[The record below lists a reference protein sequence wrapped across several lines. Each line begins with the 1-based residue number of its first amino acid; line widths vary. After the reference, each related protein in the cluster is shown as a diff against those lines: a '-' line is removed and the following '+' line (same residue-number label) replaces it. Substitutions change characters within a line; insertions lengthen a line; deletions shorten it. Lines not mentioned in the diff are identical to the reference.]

1 MSEVTKIAT
10 RVSYGNALVELA
22 KEHDDVYVLD
32 ADLAAATQTAIF
44 KKEFPERHIDCGI
57 AECNMIGIAAGLAAT
72 GKVPF
77 ASSFAMFAAG
87 RAFEQVRNSVGY
99 PHLNVKIGATHAG
112 ISVGEDGAT
121 HQCNEDIA
129 LMRTIPGMVILNPSD
144 DIEAKAAVKAAY
156 EHEGPVYMR
165 FGRLAVPIINDRPD
179 YKFEIGKGVT
189 LREGKDVAII
199 ATGLCV
205 SESLA
210 AAEKLAADQIRD
222 LRYGNNGYFWVDTY
236 DGTNVV
242 LLGNDTEGTN
252 RMDAV
257 DTNGFAYMQAIIS
270 AGRQENGGFTDY
282 VFPREGETEPSP
294 KRAYSKAFEPFGWV
308 LGTGNYTDDIDE
320 DVLGVKN
327 EFSSYESNSR
337 MAIIGIAVVMEV
349 ILILVLTLITASIV
363 KPLKKSLTHINEIAQ
378 GDFSK
383 EFEQDLLKRKDDFGQ
398 LADSLEKMRSEMK
411 ELIGE
416 VKSEALEITGM
427 VQEIDTSLQALDD
440 QIENVSATTE
450 ELAAGMEETAASS
463 EEMNAMSHEI
473 ESAAK
478 SIAERSQDG
487 ANEADEIRERAVKIK
502 KDTDENDRRT
512 RSIHEE
518 INESL
523 TKALE
528 DIKVVDQ
535 INVLAKSIMDI
546 TGQTNLL
553 ALNASIEA
561 ARAGEAG
568 KGFAVVADEI
578 RVLAEQ
584 SKAAVAHIQEVTGNV
599 TAAVENLANDAER
612 LLEFVGND
620 VVESLGGFAEMANSY
635 NSDAA
640 NVDSLVTDFSAS
652 SEQLL
657 ASINGV
663 MDAISDVSKTATEGA
678 TGTTD
683 IAEKVGNV
691 VQEAEAIKQKAE
703 TTYHSA
709 EKLQKNVERFI
720 V

>member
-1 MSEVTKIAT
+1 MNNIKVRTKLVIVMVIALIALALCAVISNT
-10 RVSYGNALVELA
+10 SLSGLGNNALDIIENDMRSSYDEQIKAQVDNVISLCQSIYNRYE
-22 KEHDDVYVLD
+22 KGEYTLD
-32 ADLAAATQTAIF
+32 
-44 KKEFPERHIDCGI
+44 E
-57 AECNMIGIAAGLAAT
+57 
-72 GKVPF
+72 
-77 ASSFAMFAAG
+77 
-87 RAFEQVRNSVGY
+87 
-99 PHLNVKIGATHAG
+99 
-112 ISVGEDGAT
+112 
-121 HQCNEDIA
+121 
-129 LMRTIPGMVILNPSD
+129 
-144 DIEAKAAVKAAY
+144 
-156 EHEGPVYMR
+156 
-165 FGRLAVPIINDRPD
+165 
-179 YKFEIGKGVT
+179 
-189 LREGKDVAII
+189 
-199 ATGLCV
+199 
-205 SESLA
+205 
-210 AAEKLAADQIRD
+210 AEKLAADQIRD

-270 AGRQENGGFTDY
+270 AGKQEDGGFTDY
-282 VFPREGETEPSP
+282 VFPREGETESSP

-308 LGTGNYTDDIDE
+308 LGTGNYTDDIDD
-320 DVLGVKN
+320 DVLDVKN

-363 KPLKKSLTHINEIAQ
+363 KPLKKSLTHIDEIAQ

-427 VQEIDTSLQALDD
+427 VQEIDTSIRALDD

-463 EEMNAMSHEI
+463 EEINAMSHEI

-487 ANEADEIRERAVKIK
+487 ATEADEIRDRAVKIK

>member
-1 MSEVTKIAT
+1 MNNIKVRTKLVIVMVIALIALALCAVISNT
-10 RVSYGNALVELA
+10 SLSGLGNNALDIIENDMRSSYDEQIKAQVDNVISLCQSIYNRYE
-22 KEHDDVYVLD
+22 KGEYTLD
-32 ADLAAATQTAIF
+32 
-44 KKEFPERHIDCGI
+44 E
-57 AECNMIGIAAGLAAT
+57 
-72 GKVPF
+72 
-77 ASSFAMFAAG
+77 
-87 RAFEQVRNSVGY
+87 
-99 PHLNVKIGATHAG
+99 
-112 ISVGEDGAT
+112 
-121 HQCNEDIA
+121 
-129 LMRTIPGMVILNPSD
+129 
-144 DIEAKAAVKAAY
+144 
-156 EHEGPVYMR
+156 
-165 FGRLAVPIINDRPD
+165 
-179 YKFEIGKGVT
+179 
-189 LREGKDVAII
+189 
-199 ATGLCV
+199 
-205 SESLA
+205 
-210 AAEKLAADQIRD
+210 AEKLAADQIRD

-363 KPLKKSLTHINEIAQ
+363 KPLKKSLTHIDEIAQGDFSKEFEQDLLKRKDDFEIAQ

-427 VQEIDTSLQALDD
+427 VQEIDTSIRALDD

>member
-1 MSEVTKIAT
+1 MNNIKVRTKLIIVMVIALIALALCSM
-10 RVSYGNALVELA
+10 VSSTSLSGLGNNALDIIESDMRSSYDEQIKAEVDSVISLCQSIYNQYE
-22 KEHDDVYVLD
+22 KGEYTLD
-32 ADLAAATQTAIF
+32 
-44 KKEFPERHIDCGI
+44 
-57 AECNMIGIAAGLAAT
+57 
-72 GKVPF
+72 
-77 ASSFAMFAAG
+77 
-87 RAFEQVRNSVGY
+87 
-99 PHLNVKIGATHAG
+99 
-112 ISVGEDGAT
+112 
-121 HQCNEDIA
+121 
-129 LMRTIPGMVILNPSD
+129 
-144 DIEAKAAVKAAY
+144 EAK
-156 EHEGPVYMR
+156 
-165 FGRLAVPIINDRPD
+165 
-179 YKFEIGKGVT
+179 
-189 LREGKDVAII
+189 
-199 ATGLCV
+199 
-205 SESLA
+205 
-210 AAEKLAADQIRD
+210 KLAADQIRD

-257 DTNGFAYMQAIIS
+257 DTNGFAYIQAIIS
-270 AGRQENGGFTDY
+270 AGKQEDGGFTDY
-282 VFPREGETEPSP
+282 VFPREGETESSP

-308 LGTGNYTDDIDE
+308 LGTGNYTDDIDDE
-320 DVLGVKN
+320 VLAVKTQFN
-327 EFSSYESNSR
+327 SYASSSR
-337 MAIIGIAVVMEV
+337 TTIIAIAVAMEV
-349 ILILVLTLITASIV
+349 LLITVLTLITVSIV
-363 KPLKKSLTHINEIAQ
+363 KPLRKSLTHINEMAQ

-383 EFEQDLLKRKDDFGQ
+383 EFEQNLLKRKDDFGQ
-398 LADSLEKMRSEMK
+398 LADSLEKMRSEMN

-463 EEMNAMSHEI
+463 EEINAMSHEI

-487 ANEADEIRERAVKIK
+487 ANEADEIRDRAVKIK

-584 SKAAVAHIQEVTGNV
+584 SKAAVSHIQEVTGNV

-683 IAEKVGNV
+683 IAEKVGIV

-703 TTYHSA
+703 TTYRSA

>member
-1 MSEVTKIAT
+1 MNNIKVRTKLVIVMVIALIALALCAVISNT
-10 RVSYGNALVELA
+10 SLSGLGNNALDIIENDMRSSYDAQIKAQVDNVISLCQSIYNRYE
-22 KEHDDVYVLD
+22 KGEYTLD
-32 ADLAAATQTAIF
+32 
-44 KKEFPERHIDCGI
+44 E
-57 AECNMIGIAAGLAAT
+57 
-72 GKVPF
+72 
-77 ASSFAMFAAG
+77 
-87 RAFEQVRNSVGY
+87 
-99 PHLNVKIGATHAG
+99 
-112 ISVGEDGAT
+112 
-121 HQCNEDIA
+121 
-129 LMRTIPGMVILNPSD
+129 
-144 DIEAKAAVKAAY
+144 
-156 EHEGPVYMR
+156 
-165 FGRLAVPIINDRPD
+165 
-179 YKFEIGKGVT
+179 
-189 LREGKDVAII
+189 
-199 ATGLCV
+199 
-205 SESLA
+205 
-210 AAEKLAADQIRD
+210 AEKLAADQIRD
-222 LRYGNNGYFWVDTY
+222 LRYGDNGYFWVDTY

-257 DTNGFAYMQAIIS
+257 DTNGFAYIQAIIS
-270 AGRQENGGFTDY
+270 AGKQEDGGFTDY
-282 VFPREGETEPSP
+282 VFPREGETESSP

-308 LGTGNYTDDIDE
+308 LGTGNYTDDIDD
-320 DVLGVKN
+320 DVLDVKN

-349 ILILVLTLITASIV
+349 ILISVLTLITVSIV
-363 KPLKKSLTHINEIAQ
+363 KPLKKSLAHIEEIAQ

-398 LADSLEKMRSEMK
+398 LADSLEKMRSEMN

-416 VKSEALEITGM
+416 VKSEALEITDM

-463 EEMNAMSHEI
+463 EEINAMSHEI

-523 TKALE
+523 TKALD

-584 SKAAVAHIQEVTGNV
+584 SKAAVAHIQEVTVNV

-683 IAEKVGNV
+683 IAEKVGIV
-691 VQEAEAIKQKAE
+691 VQETEAIKQKAE

>member
-1 MSEVTKIAT
+1 MNNIKVRTKLVIVMVIALIALALCAVISNT
-10 RVSYGNALVELA
+10 SLSGLGDNALDIIENDMRSSYDEQIKAQVDNVISLCQSIYNRYE
-22 KEHDDVYVLD
+22 KGEYTLD
-32 ADLAAATQTAIF
+32 
-44 KKEFPERHIDCGI
+44 E
-57 AECNMIGIAAGLAAT
+57 
-72 GKVPF
+72 
-77 ASSFAMFAAG
+77 
-87 RAFEQVRNSVGY
+87 
-99 PHLNVKIGATHAG
+99 
-112 ISVGEDGAT
+112 
-121 HQCNEDIA
+121 
-129 LMRTIPGMVILNPSD
+129 
-144 DIEAKAAVKAAY
+144 
-156 EHEGPVYMR
+156 
-165 FGRLAVPIINDRPD
+165 
-179 YKFEIGKGVT
+179 
-189 LREGKDVAII
+189 
-199 ATGLCV
+199 
-205 SESLA
+205 
-210 AAEKLAADQIRD
+210 AEKLAADQIRD

-363 KPLKKSLTHINEIAQ
+363 KPLKKSLTHIDEIAQ

-427 VQEIDTSLQALDD
+427 VQEIDTSIRALDD
-440 QIENVSATTE
+440 QIENVSA
-450 ELAAGMEETAASS
+450 TAASS

>member
-1 MSEVTKIAT
+1 MNNIKVRTKLVIVMVISLIALALCAVISNT
-10 RVSYGNALVELA
+10 SLSGLGNNALDIIENDMRSSYDEQIKAQVDNVISLCQSIYNRYE
-22 KEHDDVYVLD
+22 KGEYTLD
-32 ADLAAATQTAIF
+32 
-44 KKEFPERHIDCGI
+44 E
-57 AECNMIGIAAGLAAT
+57 
-72 GKVPF
+72 
-77 ASSFAMFAAG
+77 
-87 RAFEQVRNSVGY
+87 
-99 PHLNVKIGATHAG
+99 
-112 ISVGEDGAT
+112 
-121 HQCNEDIA
+121 
-129 LMRTIPGMVILNPSD
+129 
-144 DIEAKAAVKAAY
+144 
-156 EHEGPVYMR
+156 
-165 FGRLAVPIINDRPD
+165 
-179 YKFEIGKGVT
+179 
-189 LREGKDVAII
+189 
-199 ATGLCV
+199 
-205 SESLA
+205 
-210 AAEKLAADQIRD
+210 AEKLAADQIRD

-257 DTNGFAYMQAIIS
+257 DTNGFAYMQAIIN
-270 AGRQENGGFTDY
+270 AGKQEDGGFTDY
-282 VFPREGETEPSP
+282 VFPREGETESSP

-308 LGTGNYTDDIDE
+308 LGTGNYTDDIDD
-320 DVLGVKN
+320 DVLDVKN

-349 ILILVLTLITASIV
+349 ILISVLTLITVSIV
-363 KPLKKSLTHINEIAQ
+363 KPLKKSLAHIEEIAQ

-398 LADSLEKMRSEMK
+398 LADSLEKMRSEMN

-463 EEMNAMSHEI
+463 EEINAMSHEI

-523 TKALE
+523 TKALD

-584 SKAAVAHIQEVTGNV
+584 SKAAVAHIQEVTVNV

-683 IAEKVGNV
+683 IAEKVGIV
-691 VQEAEAIKQKAE
+691 VQETEAIKQKAE

>member
-1 MSEVTKIAT
+1 MGMNNIKVRTKLVIVMVIALIALVLCSI
-10 RVSYGNALVELA
+10 VSNTSLSGLGNNALDIIENDMRSSYDEQIKAQVDNVISLCQSIYNRYE
-22 KEHDDVYVLD
+22 KGEYTLD
-32 ADLAAATQTAIF
+32 
-44 KKEFPERHIDCGI
+44 E
-57 AECNMIGIAAGLAAT
+57 
-72 GKVPF
+72 
-77 ASSFAMFAAG
+77 
-87 RAFEQVRNSVGY
+87 
-99 PHLNVKIGATHAG
+99 
-112 ISVGEDGAT
+112 
-121 HQCNEDIA
+121 
-129 LMRTIPGMVILNPSD
+129 
-144 DIEAKAAVKAAY
+144 
-156 EHEGPVYMR
+156 
-165 FGRLAVPIINDRPD
+165 
-179 YKFEIGKGVT
+179 
-189 LREGKDVAII
+189 
-199 ATGLCV
+199 
-205 SESLA
+205 
-210 AAEKLAADQIRD
+210 AEKLAADQIRD

-363 KPLKKSLTHINEIAQ
+363 KPLKKSLTHIDEIAQ

-427 VQEIDTSLQALDD
+427 VQEIDTSIRALDD

-463 EEMNAMSHEI
+463 EEINAMSHEI

>member
-1 MSEVTKIAT
+1 MNNIKVRTKLVIVMVIALIALALCAVISNT
-10 RVSYGNALVELA
+10 SLSGLGDNALDIIENDMRSSYDKQIKAQVDNVISLCQSIYNRYE
-22 KEHDDVYVLD
+22 KGEYTLD
-32 ADLAAATQTAIF
+32 
-44 KKEFPERHIDCGI
+44 
-57 AECNMIGIAAGLAAT
+57 
-72 GKVPF
+72 
-77 ASSFAMFAAG
+77 
-87 RAFEQVRNSVGY
+87 
-99 PHLNVKIGATHAG
+99 
-112 ISVGEDGAT
+112 
-121 HQCNEDIA
+121 
-129 LMRTIPGMVILNPSD
+129 
-144 DIEAKAAVKAAY
+144 EAK
-156 EHEGPVYMR
+156 
-165 FGRLAVPIINDRPD
+165 
-179 YKFEIGKGVT
+179 
-189 LREGKDVAII
+189 
-199 ATGLCV
+199 
-205 SESLA
+205 
-210 AAEKLAADQIRD
+210 KLAADQIRD

-257 DTNGFAYMQAIIS
+257 DTNGFAYMQAIIN
-270 AGRQENGGFTDY
+270 AGKQEDGGFTDY
-282 VFPREGETEPSP
+282 VFPREGETESSP

-308 LGTGNYTDDIDE
+308 LGTGNYTDDIDD
-320 DVLGVKN
+320 DVLDVKN

-349 ILILVLTLITASIV
+349 ILISVLTLITISIV
-363 KPLKKSLTHINEIAQ
+363 KPLKKSLAHIEEIAQ

-398 LADSLEKMRSEMK
+398 LADSLEKMRSEMN

-463 EEMNAMSHEI
+463 EEINAMSHEI

-523 TKALE
+523 IKALD

-584 SKAAVAHIQEVTGNV
+584 SKAAVAHIQEVTVNV

>member
-1 MSEVTKIAT
+1 MNNIKVRTKLVIVMVIALIALALCAVISNT
-10 RVSYGNALVELA
+10 SLSGLGDNALDIIENDMRSSYDEQIKAQVDNVISLCQSIYNRYE
-22 KEHDDVYVLD
+22 KGEYTLD
-32 ADLAAATQTAIF
+32 
-44 KKEFPERHIDCGI
+44 E
-57 AECNMIGIAAGLAAT
+57 
-72 GKVPF
+72 
-77 ASSFAMFAAG
+77 
-87 RAFEQVRNSVGY
+87 
-99 PHLNVKIGATHAG
+99 
-112 ISVGEDGAT
+112 
-121 HQCNEDIA
+121 
-129 LMRTIPGMVILNPSD
+129 
-144 DIEAKAAVKAAY
+144 
-156 EHEGPVYMR
+156 
-165 FGRLAVPIINDRPD
+165 
-179 YKFEIGKGVT
+179 
-189 LREGKDVAII
+189 
-199 ATGLCV
+199 
-205 SESLA
+205 
-210 AAEKLAADQIRD
+210 AEKLAADQIRD

-257 DTNGFAYMQAIIS
+257 DTNGFAYMQAIIN
-270 AGRQENGGFTDY
+270 AGKQEDGGFTDY
-282 VFPREGETEPSP
+282 VFPREGETESSP

-308 LGTGNYTDDIDE
+308 LGTGNYTDDIDD
-320 DVLGVKN
+320 DVLDVKN

-349 ILILVLTLITASIV
+349 ILISVLTLITVSIV
-363 KPLKKSLTHINEIAQ
+363 KPLKKSLAHIEEIAQ

-398 LADSLEKMRSEMK
+398 LADSLEKMRSEMNN
-411 ELIGE
+411 LIGE

-463 EEMNAMSHEI
+463 EEINAMSHEI

-584 SKAAVAHIQEVTGNV
+584 SKAAVAHIQEVTVNV

>member
-1 MSEVTKIAT
+1 MNNIKVRTKLVIVMVIALIALALCT
-10 RVSYGNALVELA
+10 VISNTSLSGLGNNALDIIENDMRSSYDEQIKAQVDNVISRCQSIYNRYE
-22 KEHDDVYVLD
+22 KGEYTLD
-32 ADLAAATQTAIF
+32 
-44 KKEFPERHIDCGI
+44 E
-57 AECNMIGIAAGLAAT
+57 
-72 GKVPF
+72 
-77 ASSFAMFAAG
+77 
-87 RAFEQVRNSVGY
+87 
-99 PHLNVKIGATHAG
+99 
-112 ISVGEDGAT
+112 
-121 HQCNEDIA
+121 
-129 LMRTIPGMVILNPSD
+129 
-144 DIEAKAAVKAAY
+144 
-156 EHEGPVYMR
+156 
-165 FGRLAVPIINDRPD
+165 
-179 YKFEIGKGVT
+179 
-189 LREGKDVAII
+189 
-199 ATGLCV
+199 
-205 SESLA
+205 
-210 AAEKLAADQIRD
+210 AEKLAADQIRD

>member
-1 MSEVTKIAT
+1 MNNIKVRTKLVIVMVIALIALALCAVISNT
-10 RVSYGNALVELA
+10 SLSGLGDNALDIIENDMRSSYDEQIKAQVDNVISLCQSIYNRYE
-22 KEHDDVYVLD
+22 KGEYTLD
-32 ADLAAATQTAIF
+32 
-44 KKEFPERHIDCGI
+44 E
-57 AECNMIGIAAGLAAT
+57 
-72 GKVPF
+72 
-77 ASSFAMFAAG
+77 
-87 RAFEQVRNSVGY
+87 
-99 PHLNVKIGATHAG
+99 
-112 ISVGEDGAT
+112 
-121 HQCNEDIA
+121 
-129 LMRTIPGMVILNPSD
+129 
-144 DIEAKAAVKAAY
+144 
-156 EHEGPVYMR
+156 
-165 FGRLAVPIINDRPD
+165 
-179 YKFEIGKGVT
+179 
-189 LREGKDVAII
+189 
-199 ATGLCV
+199 
-205 SESLA
+205 
-210 AAEKLAADQIRD
+210 AEKLAADQIRD

-257 DTNGFAYMQAIIS
+257 DTNGFAYMQAIIN
-270 AGRQENGGFTDY
+270 AGKQEDGGFTDY
-282 VFPREGETEPSP
+282 VFPREGETESSP

-308 LGTGNYTDDIDE
+308 LGTGNYTDDIDD
-320 DVLGVKN
+320 DVLDVKN

-349 ILILVLTLITASIV
+349 ILISVLTLITVSIV
-363 KPLKKSLTHINEIAQ
+363 KPLKKSLAHIEEIAQ

-463 EEMNAMSHEI
+463 EEINAMSHEI

-599 TAAVENLANDAER
+599 TAAVENLATDAER

>member
-1 MSEVTKIAT
+1 MNNIKVRTKLVIVMVIALIALALCAVISNT
-10 RVSYGNALVELA
+10 SLSGLGDNALDIIENDMRSSYDEQIKAQVDNVISLCQSIYNRYE
-22 KEHDDVYVLD
+22 KGEYTLD
-32 ADLAAATQTAIF
+32 
-44 KKEFPERHIDCGI
+44 
-57 AECNMIGIAAGLAAT
+57 
-72 GKVPF
+72 
-77 ASSFAMFAAG
+77 
-87 RAFEQVRNSVGY
+87 
-99 PHLNVKIGATHAG
+99 
-112 ISVGEDGAT
+112 
-121 HQCNEDIA
+121 
-129 LMRTIPGMVILNPSD
+129 
-144 DIEAKAAVKAAY
+144 EAK
-156 EHEGPVYMR
+156 
-165 FGRLAVPIINDRPD
+165 
-179 YKFEIGKGVT
+179 
-189 LREGKDVAII
+189 
-199 ATGLCV
+199 
-205 SESLA
+205 
-210 AAEKLAADQIRD
+210 KLAADQIRD

-257 DTNGFAYMQAIIS
+257 DTNGFAYIQAIIN
-270 AGRQENGGFTDY
+270 AGKQEDGGFTDY
-282 VFPREGETEPSP
+282 VFPREGETESSP

-308 LGTGNYTDDIDE
+308 LGTGNYTDDIDD
-320 DVLGVKN
+320 DVLDVKN

-349 ILILVLTLITASIV
+349 ILISVLTLITVSIV
-363 KPLKKSLTHINEIAQ
+363 KPLKKSLAHIEEIAQ

-398 LADSLEKMRSEMK
+398 LADSLEKMRSEMN

-463 EEMNAMSHEI
+463 EEINAMSHEI

-523 TKALE
+523 IKALD

-584 SKAAVAHIQEVTGNV
+584 SKAAVAHIQEVTVNV

-683 IAEKVGNV
+683 IAEKVGIV
-691 VQEAEAIKQKAE
+691 VQETEAIKQKAE

>member
-1 MSEVTKIAT
+1 MNNIKVRTKLVIVMVIALIALALCAVISNT
-10 RVSYGNALVELA
+10 SLSGLGDNALDIIENDMRSSYDEQIKAQVDNVISLCQSIYNRYE
-22 KEHDDVYVLD
+22 KGEYTLD
-32 ADLAAATQTAIF
+32 
-44 KKEFPERHIDCGI
+44 
-57 AECNMIGIAAGLAAT
+57 
-72 GKVPF
+72 
-77 ASSFAMFAAG
+77 
-87 RAFEQVRNSVGY
+87 
-99 PHLNVKIGATHAG
+99 
-112 ISVGEDGAT
+112 
-121 HQCNEDIA
+121 
-129 LMRTIPGMVILNPSD
+129 
-144 DIEAKAAVKAAY
+144 EAK
-156 EHEGPVYMR
+156 
-165 FGRLAVPIINDRPD
+165 
-179 YKFEIGKGVT
+179 
-189 LREGKDVAII
+189 
-199 ATGLCV
+199 
-205 SESLA
+205 
-210 AAEKLAADQIRD
+210 KLAADQIRD

-257 DTNGFAYMQAIIS
+257 DTNGFAYIQAIIN
-270 AGRQENGGFTDY
+270 AGKQEDGGFTDY
-282 VFPREGETEPSP
+282 VFPREGETESSP

-327 EFSSYESNSR
+327 EFSSYESNRR

-349 ILILVLTLITASIV
+349 ILILVLTLITVSIV
-363 KPLKKSLTHINEIAQ
+363 KPLKKSLTHIDEIAQ

-398 LADSLEKMRSEMK
+398 LADSLEKMRSEMNN
-411 ELIGE
+411 LIGE

-463 EEMNAMSHEI
+463 EEINAMSHEI

-584 SKAAVAHIQEVTGNV
+584 SKAAVAHIQEVTVNV

-683 IAEKVGNV
+683 IAEKVGIV
-691 VQEAEAIKQKAE
+691 VQETEAIKQKAE

>member
-1 MSEVTKIAT
+1 MNNIKVRTKLVIVMVIALIALALCAVISNT
-10 RVSYGNALVELA
+10 SLSGLGDNALDIIENDMRSSYDEQIKAQVDNVISLCQSIYNRYE
-22 KEHDDVYVLD
+22 KGEYTLD
-32 ADLAAATQTAIF
+32 
-44 KKEFPERHIDCGI
+44 E
-57 AECNMIGIAAGLAAT
+57 
-72 GKVPF
+72 
-77 ASSFAMFAAG
+77 
-87 RAFEQVRNSVGY
+87 
-99 PHLNVKIGATHAG
+99 
-112 ISVGEDGAT
+112 
-121 HQCNEDIA
+121 
-129 LMRTIPGMVILNPSD
+129 
-144 DIEAKAAVKAAY
+144 
-156 EHEGPVYMR
+156 
-165 FGRLAVPIINDRPD
+165 
-179 YKFEIGKGVT
+179 
-189 LREGKDVAII
+189 
-199 ATGLCV
+199 
-205 SESLA
+205 
-210 AAEKLAADQIRD
+210 AEKLAADQIRD

-257 DTNGFAYMQAIIS
+257 DTNGFAYMQAIIN
-270 AGRQENGGFTDY
+270 AGKQEDGGFTDY
-282 VFPREGETEPSP
+282 VFPREGETESSP

-308 LGTGNYTDDIDE
+308 LGTGNYTDDIDD
-320 DVLGVKN
+320 DVLDVKN

-349 ILILVLTLITASIV
+349 ILISVLTLITISIV
-363 KPLKKSLTHINEIAQ
+363 KPLKKSLAHIEEIAQ

-398 LADSLEKMRSEMK
+398 LADSLEKMRSEMN
-411 ELIGE
+411 LRIGE

-427 VQEIDTSLQALDD
+427 VQEIDTSIRALDD

-463 EEMNAMSHEI
+463 EEINAMSHEI

>member
-1 MSEVTKIAT
+1 MNNIKVRAKLTIVMIVSVLALAICTYLSIVNMNQLQTKALDVIEEDA
-10 RVSYGNALVELA
+10 RSSYDEEIRHQVENVISLCQNIYD
-22 KEHDDVYVLD
+22 KY
-32 ADLAAATQTAIF
+32 Q
-44 KKEFPERHIDCGI
+44 
-57 AECNMIGIAAGLAAT
+57 AGEYT
-72 GKVPF
+72 
-77 ASSFAMFAAG
+77 
-87 RAFEQVRNSVGY
+87 EQ
-99 PHLNVKIGATHAG
+99 
-112 ISVGEDGAT
+112 
-121 HQCNEDIA
+121 
-129 LMRTIPGMVILNPSD
+129 
-144 DIEAKAAVKAAY
+144 EAK
-156 EHEGPVYMR
+156 
-165 FGRLAVPIINDRPD
+165 
-179 YKFEIGKGVT
+179 
-189 LREGKDVAII
+189 
-199 ATGLCV
+199 
-205 SESLA
+205 
-210 AAEKLAADQIRD
+210 KLAADEIRA
-222 LRYGNNGYFWVDTY
+222 LRYGDNGYFWVDTY

-349 ILILVLTLITASIV
+349 ILILVLTLITVSIV
-363 KPLKKSLTHINEIAQ
+363 KPLKKSLTHIDEIAQ

-427 VQEIDTSLQALDD
+427 VQEIDTSIRALDD

-463 EEMNAMSHEI
+463 EEINAMSHEI

>member
-1 MSEVTKIAT
+1 MNNIKVRTKLVIVMVIALIALALCAVISNT
-10 RVSYGNALVELA
+10 SLSGLGNNALDIIENDMRSSYDEQIKAQVDNVISLCQSIYNRYE
-22 KEHDDVYVLD
+22 KGEYTLD
-32 ADLAAATQTAIF
+32 
-44 KKEFPERHIDCGI
+44 E
-57 AECNMIGIAAGLAAT
+57 
-72 GKVPF
+72 
-77 ASSFAMFAAG
+77 
-87 RAFEQVRNSVGY
+87 
-99 PHLNVKIGATHAG
+99 
-112 ISVGEDGAT
+112 
-121 HQCNEDIA
+121 
-129 LMRTIPGMVILNPSD
+129 
-144 DIEAKAAVKAAY
+144 
-156 EHEGPVYMR
+156 
-165 FGRLAVPIINDRPD
+165 
-179 YKFEIGKGVT
+179 
-189 LREGKDVAII
+189 
-199 ATGLCV
+199 
-205 SESLA
+205 
-210 AAEKLAADQIRD
+210 AEKLAADQIRD

-257 DTNGFAYMQAIIS
+257 DTNGFAYMQAIIN
-270 AGRQENGGFTDY
+270 AGKQEDGGFTDY
-282 VFPREGETEPSP
+282 VFPREGETESSP

-363 KPLKKSLTHINEIAQ
+363 KPLKKSLTHIDEIAQ

-463 EEMNAMSHEI
+463 EEINAMSHEI

>member
-1 MSEVTKIAT
+1 MNNIKVRTKLVIVMVIALIALALCAVISNT
-10 RVSYGNALVELA
+10 SLSGLGNNALDIIENDMRSSYDEQIKAQVDNVISLCQSIYNRYE
-22 KEHDDVYVLD
+22 KGEYTLD
-32 ADLAAATQTAIF
+32 
-44 KKEFPERHIDCGI
+44 E
-57 AECNMIGIAAGLAAT
+57 
-72 GKVPF
+72 
-77 ASSFAMFAAG
+77 
-87 RAFEQVRNSVGY
+87 
-99 PHLNVKIGATHAG
+99 
-112 ISVGEDGAT
+112 
-121 HQCNEDIA
+121 
-129 LMRTIPGMVILNPSD
+129 
-144 DIEAKAAVKAAY
+144 
-156 EHEGPVYMR
+156 
-165 FGRLAVPIINDRPD
+165 
-179 YKFEIGKGVT
+179 
-189 LREGKDVAII
+189 
-199 ATGLCV
+199 
-205 SESLA
+205 
-210 AAEKLAADQIRD
+210 AEKLAADQIRD

-257 DTNGFAYMQAIIS
+257 DANGFAYMQAIIS
-270 AGRQENGGFTDY
+270 AGRQEDGGFTDY

-363 KPLKKSLTHINEIAQ
+363 KPLKKSLTHIDEIAQ

-487 ANEADEIRERAVKIK
+487 ATEADEIRDRAVKIK

-553 ALNASIEA
+553 SLNASIEA

>member
-1 MSEVTKIAT
+1 MNNIKVRTKLVIVMVIALIALALCAVISNT
-10 RVSYGNALVELA
+10 SLSGLGDNALDTIENDMRSSYDEQIKAQVDNVISLCQSIYNRYE
-22 KEHDDVYVLD
+22 KGEYTLD
-32 ADLAAATQTAIF
+32 
-44 KKEFPERHIDCGI
+44 E
-57 AECNMIGIAAGLAAT
+57 
-72 GKVPF
+72 
-77 ASSFAMFAAG
+77 
-87 RAFEQVRNSVGY
+87 
-99 PHLNVKIGATHAG
+99 
-112 ISVGEDGAT
+112 
-121 HQCNEDIA
+121 
-129 LMRTIPGMVILNPSD
+129 
-144 DIEAKAAVKAAY
+144 
-156 EHEGPVYMR
+156 
-165 FGRLAVPIINDRPD
+165 
-179 YKFEIGKGVT
+179 
-189 LREGKDVAII
+189 
-199 ATGLCV
+199 
-205 SESLA
+205 
-210 AAEKLAADQIRD
+210 AEKLAADQIRD

-257 DTNGFAYMQAIIS
+257 DTNGFAYMQAIIN
-270 AGRQENGGFTDY
+270 AGKQEGGGFTDY
-282 VFPREGETEPSP
+282 VFPREGETESSP

-308 LGTGNYTDDIDE
+308 LGTGNYTDDIDD
-320 DVLGVKN
+320 DVLDVKN

-363 KPLKKSLTHINEIAQ
+363 KPLKKSLTHIDEIAQ

-427 VQEIDTSLQALDD
+427 VQEIDTSIRALDD

-463 EEMNAMSHEI
+463 EEINAMSHEI

>member
-1 MSEVTKIAT
+1 MNNIKVRTKLVIVMVIALIALALCAVISNT
-10 RVSYGNALVELA
+10 SLSGLGDNALDIIENDMRSSYDEQIKAQVDNVISLCQSIYNRYE
-22 KEHDDVYVLD
+22 KGEYTLD
-32 ADLAAATQTAIF
+32 
-44 KKEFPERHIDCGI
+44 E
-57 AECNMIGIAAGLAAT
+57 
-72 GKVPF
+72 
-77 ASSFAMFAAG
+77 
-87 RAFEQVRNSVGY
+87 
-99 PHLNVKIGATHAG
+99 
-112 ISVGEDGAT
+112 
-121 HQCNEDIA
+121 
-129 LMRTIPGMVILNPSD
+129 
-144 DIEAKAAVKAAY
+144 
-156 EHEGPVYMR
+156 
-165 FGRLAVPIINDRPD
+165 
-179 YKFEIGKGVT
+179 
-189 LREGKDVAII
+189 
-199 ATGLCV
+199 
-205 SESLA
+205 
-210 AAEKLAADQIRD
+210 AEKLAADQIRD

-257 DTNGFAYMQAIIS
+257 DTNGFAYMQAIIN
-270 AGRQENGGFTDY
+270 AGKQEDGGFTDY
-282 VFPREGETEPSP
+282 VFPREGETESSP

-308 LGTGNYTDDIDE
+308 LGTGNYTDDIDD
-320 DVLGVKN
+320 DVLDVKN

-349 ILILVLTLITASIV
+349 ILISVLTLITISIV
-363 KPLKKSLTHINEIAQ
+363 KPLKKSLAHIDEIAQ

-416 VKSEALEITGM
+416 VKSEALGITGM
-427 VQEIDTSLQALDD
+427 VQEIDTSIRALDD

-463 EEMNAMSHEI
+463 EEINAMSHEI

-561 ARAGEAG
+561 ARAREAG

>member
-1 MSEVTKIAT
+1 MNNIKVRTKLVIVMVIALIALALCAVISNT
-10 RVSYGNALVELA
+10 SLSGLGDNALDIIENDMRSSYDEQIKAQVDNVISLCQSIYNRYE
-22 KEHDDVYVLD
+22 KGEYTLD
-32 ADLAAATQTAIF
+32 
-44 KKEFPERHIDCGI
+44 E
-57 AECNMIGIAAGLAAT
+57 
-72 GKVPF
+72 
-77 ASSFAMFAAG
+77 
-87 RAFEQVRNSVGY
+87 
-99 PHLNVKIGATHAG
+99 
-112 ISVGEDGAT
+112 
-121 HQCNEDIA
+121 
-129 LMRTIPGMVILNPSD
+129 
-144 DIEAKAAVKAAY
+144 
-156 EHEGPVYMR
+156 
-165 FGRLAVPIINDRPD
+165 
-179 YKFEIGKGVT
+179 
-189 LREGKDVAII
+189 
-199 ATGLCV
+199 
-205 SESLA
+205 
-210 AAEKLAADQIRD
+210 AEKLAADQIRD
-222 LRYGNNGYFWVDTY
+222 LRYDNNGYFWVDTY

-257 DTNGFAYMQAIIS
+257 DTNGFAYMQAIIN
-270 AGRQENGGFTDY
+270 AGKQEDGGFTDY
-282 VFPREGETEPSP
+282 VFPREGETESSP

>member
-1 MSEVTKIAT
+1 MGMNNIKVRTKLVIVMVIALIALALCAVISNT
-10 RVSYGNALVELA
+10 SLSGLGNNALDIIENDMRSSYDEQIKAQVDNVISLCQSIYNRYE
-22 KEHDDVYVLD
+22 KGEYTLD
-32 ADLAAATQTAIF
+32 
-44 KKEFPERHIDCGI
+44 E
-57 AECNMIGIAAGLAAT
+57 
-72 GKVPF
+72 
-77 ASSFAMFAAG
+77 
-87 RAFEQVRNSVGY
+87 
-99 PHLNVKIGATHAG
+99 
-112 ISVGEDGAT
+112 
-121 HQCNEDIA
+121 
-129 LMRTIPGMVILNPSD
+129 
-144 DIEAKAAVKAAY
+144 
-156 EHEGPVYMR
+156 
-165 FGRLAVPIINDRPD
+165 
-179 YKFEIGKGVT
+179 
-189 LREGKDVAII
+189 
-199 ATGLCV
+199 
-205 SESLA
+205 
-210 AAEKLAADQIRD
+210 AEKLAADQIRD

-257 DTNGFAYMQAIIS
+257 DTNGFAYMQAIIN
-270 AGRQENGGFTDY
+270 AGKQEDGGFTDY
-282 VFPREGETEPSP
+282 VFPREGETESSP

-308 LGTGNYTDDIDE
+308 LGTGNYTDDIDD
-320 DVLGVKN
+320 DVLDVKN
-327 EFSSYESNSR
+327 EFSSYESNS
-337 MAIIGIAVVMEV
+337 IIGIAVVMEV
-349 ILILVLTLITASIV
+349 ILISVLTLITVSIV
-363 KPLKKSLTHINEIAQ
+363 KPLKKSLAHIEEIAQ

-463 EEMNAMSHEI
+463 EEINAMSHEI

-568 KGFAVVADEI
+568 KGFAV
-578 RVLAEQ
+578 
-584 SKAAVAHIQEVTGNV
+584 VAHIQEVTGNV

>member
-1 MSEVTKIAT
+1 MNNIKVRTKLVIVMVIALIALVLCSI
-10 RVSYGNALVELA
+10 VSNTSLSGLGNNALDIIENDMRSSYDEQIKAQVDNVISLCQSIYNRYE
-22 KEHDDVYVLD
+22 KGEYTLD
-32 ADLAAATQTAIF
+32 
-44 KKEFPERHIDCGI
+44 E
-57 AECNMIGIAAGLAAT
+57 
-72 GKVPF
+72 
-77 ASSFAMFAAG
+77 
-87 RAFEQVRNSVGY
+87 
-99 PHLNVKIGATHAG
+99 
-112 ISVGEDGAT
+112 
-121 HQCNEDIA
+121 
-129 LMRTIPGMVILNPSD
+129 
-144 DIEAKAAVKAAY
+144 
-156 EHEGPVYMR
+156 
-165 FGRLAVPIINDRPD
+165 
-179 YKFEIGKGVT
+179 
-189 LREGKDVAII
+189 
-199 ATGLCV
+199 
-205 SESLA
+205 
-210 AAEKLAADQIRD
+210 AEKLAADQIRD

-363 KPLKKSLTHINEIAQ
+363 KPLKKSLTHIDEIAQ

-427 VQEIDTSLQALDD
+427 VQEIDTSIRALDD

>member
-1 MSEVTKIAT
+1 MNNIKVRTKLIIVMVIALIALALCAVISNT
-10 RVSYGNALVELA
+10 SLSGLGNNALDIIENDMRSSYDAQIKAQVDNVISLCQSIYNRYE
-22 KEHDDVYVLD
+22 KGEYTLD
-32 ADLAAATQTAIF
+32 
-44 KKEFPERHIDCGI
+44 E
-57 AECNMIGIAAGLAAT
+57 
-72 GKVPF
+72 
-77 ASSFAMFAAG
+77 
-87 RAFEQVRNSVGY
+87 
-99 PHLNVKIGATHAG
+99 
-112 ISVGEDGAT
+112 
-121 HQCNEDIA
+121 
-129 LMRTIPGMVILNPSD
+129 
-144 DIEAKAAVKAAY
+144 
-156 EHEGPVYMR
+156 
-165 FGRLAVPIINDRPD
+165 
-179 YKFEIGKGVT
+179 
-189 LREGKDVAII
+189 
-199 ATGLCV
+199 
-205 SESLA
+205 
-210 AAEKLAADQIRD
+210 AEKLAADQIRD

-257 DTNGFAYMQAIIS
+257 DTNGFAYMQAIIN
-270 AGRQENGGFTDY
+270 AGKQEDGGFTDY
-282 VFPREGETEPSP
+282 VFPREGETESSP

-308 LGTGNYTDDIDE
+308 LGTGNYTDDIDD
-320 DVLGVKN
+320 DVLDVKN
-327 EFSSYESNSR
+327 EFSFYESNSR
-337 MAIIGIAVVMEV
+337 MAIIGIAGVMEV
-349 ILILVLTLITASIV
+349 ILISVLTLITVSIV
-363 KPLKKSLTHINEIAQ
+363 KPLKKSLAHIEEIAQ

-398 LADSLEKMRSEMK
+398 LADSLEKMRSEMNN
-411 ELIGE
+411 LIGE

-463 EEMNAMSHEI
+463 EEINAMSHEI

-584 SKAAVAHIQEVTGNV
+584 SKAAVAHIQEVTVNV

-683 IAEKVGNV
+683 IAEKVGIV
-691 VQEAEAIKQKAE
+691 VQETEAIKQKAE

>member
-1 MSEVTKIAT
+1 MNNIKVRTKLIIVMLIALVALALCSI
-10 RVSYGNALVELA
+10 VSNTSLSGLGDNALNIIENDMRSSYDEQIKSQVDNVISLC
-22 KEHDDVYVLD
+22 
-32 ADLAAATQTAIF
+32 Q
-44 KKEFPERHIDCGI
+44 GI
-57 AECNMIGIAAGLAAT
+57 YNQYEAGEYTL
-72 GKVPF
+72 
-77 ASSFAMFAAG
+77 
-87 RAFEQVRNSVGY
+87 E
-99 PHLNVKIGATHAG
+99 
-112 ISVGEDGAT
+112 
-121 HQCNEDIA
+121 
-129 LMRTIPGMVILNPSD
+129 
-144 DIEAKAAVKAAY
+144 EAK
-156 EHEGPVYMR
+156 
-165 FGRLAVPIINDRPD
+165 
-179 YKFEIGKGVT
+179 
-189 LREGKDVAII
+189 
-199 ATGLCV
+199 
-205 SESLA
+205 
-210 AAEKLAADQIRD
+210 KLAADQIRD

-257 DTNGFAYMQAIIS
+257 DTNGFAYIQAIIS
-270 AGRQENGGFTDY
+270 AGKQEDGGFTDY
-282 VFPREGETEPSP
+282 VFPREGETESSP
-294 KRAYSKAFEPFGWV
+294 KRAYSKAFEPFEWV
-308 LGTGNYTDDIDE
+308 LGTGNYTDDIDDE
-320 DVLGVKN
+320 VLAVKT
-327 EFSSYESNSR
+327 EFNSYASNSR
-337 MAIIGIAVVMEV
+337 MMVIGIAVVMEV
-349 ILILVLTLITASIV
+349 ILILVLTMITVSVV
-363 KPLKKSLTHINEIAQ
+363 KPLKRSLTHINEMAQ

-383 EFEQDLLKRKDDFGQ
+383 EFEQNLLKRKDDFGQ
-398 LADSLEKMRSEMK
+398 LADSLEKMRAEMN

-487 ANEADEIRERAVKIK
+487 ATEADSIRDRAVKIK
-502 KDTDENDRRT
+502 KDTDANDRRT

-518 INESL
+518 INVSL
-523 TKALE
+523 TKALD

-568 KGFAVVADEI
+568 KGFAVVADNI

-584 SKAAVAHIQEVTGNV
+584 SKDAVSHIQEVTENV
-599 TAAVENLANDAER
+599 TAAVDNLAKDAER

-703 TTYHSA
+703 TTYRSA

>member
-1 MSEVTKIAT
+1 MNNIKVRTKLVIVMVIALIALALCAVISNT
-10 RVSYGNALVELA
+10 SLSGLGNNALDIIENDMRSSYDEQIKAQVDNVISLCQSIYNRYE
-22 KEHDDVYVLD
+22 KGEYTLD
-32 ADLAAATQTAIF
+32 
-44 KKEFPERHIDCGI
+44 E
-57 AECNMIGIAAGLAAT
+57 
-72 GKVPF
+72 
-77 ASSFAMFAAG
+77 
-87 RAFEQVRNSVGY
+87 
-99 PHLNVKIGATHAG
+99 
-112 ISVGEDGAT
+112 
-121 HQCNEDIA
+121 
-129 LMRTIPGMVILNPSD
+129 
-144 DIEAKAAVKAAY
+144 
-156 EHEGPVYMR
+156 
-165 FGRLAVPIINDRPD
+165 
-179 YKFEIGKGVT
+179 
-189 LREGKDVAII
+189 
-199 ATGLCV
+199 
-205 SESLA
+205 
-210 AAEKLAADQIRD
+210 AEKLAADQIRD

-257 DTNGFAYMQAIIS
+257 DTNGFAYMQAIIN
-270 AGRQENGGFTDY
+270 AGKQEDGGFTDY
-282 VFPREGETEPSP
+282 VFPREGETESSP
-294 KRAYSKAFEPFGWV
+294 KRAYRKAFEPFGWV
-308 LGTGNYTDDIDE
+308 LGTGNYTDDIDD
-320 DVLGVKN
+320 DVLDVKN

-349 ILILVLTLITASIV
+349 ILISVLTLITVSIV
-363 KPLKKSLTHINEIAQ
+363 KPLKKSLAHIEEIAQ

-463 EEMNAMSHEI
+463 EEINAMSHEI

-568 KGFAVVADEI
+568 KGFAVVA
-578 RVLAEQ
+578 EQ
-584 SKAAVAHIQEVTGNV
+584 SNAAVAHIQEVTGNV

>member
-1 MSEVTKIAT
+1 MNNIKVRTKLVIVMVIALIALVLCSI
-10 RVSYGNALVELA
+10 VSNTSLSGLGNNALDIIENDMRSSYDEQIKAQVDNVISLCQSIYNRYE
-22 KEHDDVYVLD
+22 KGEYTLD
-32 ADLAAATQTAIF
+32 
-44 KKEFPERHIDCGI
+44 E
-57 AECNMIGIAAGLAAT
+57 
-72 GKVPF
+72 
-77 ASSFAMFAAG
+77 
-87 RAFEQVRNSVGY
+87 
-99 PHLNVKIGATHAG
+99 
-112 ISVGEDGAT
+112 
-121 HQCNEDIA
+121 
-129 LMRTIPGMVILNPSD
+129 
-144 DIEAKAAVKAAY
+144 
-156 EHEGPVYMR
+156 
-165 FGRLAVPIINDRPD
+165 
-179 YKFEIGKGVT
+179 
-189 LREGKDVAII
+189 
-199 ATGLCV
+199 
-205 SESLA
+205 
-210 AAEKLAADQIRD
+210 AEKLAADQIRD

-257 DTNGFAYMQAIIS
+257 DTNGFAYMQAIIN
-270 AGRQENGGFTDY
+270 AGKQEDGGFTDY
-282 VFPREGETEPSP
+282 VFPREGETESSP

-308 LGTGNYTDDIDE
+308 LGTGNYTDDIDD
-320 DVLGVKN
+320 DVLDVKN

-349 ILILVLTLITASIV
+349 ILILVLTLITVSIV
-363 KPLKKSLTHINEIAQ
+363 KPLKKSLAHIEEIAQ

-463 EEMNAMSHEI
+463 EEINAMSHEI

-584 SKAAVAHIQEVTGNV
+584 SKAAVAHIQEVTVNV

-703 TTYHSA
+703 TTYRSA

>member
-1 MSEVTKIAT
+1 MNNIKVRTKLVIVMVISLIALALCAVISNT
-10 RVSYGNALVELA
+10 SLSGLGNNALDIIENDMRSSYDEQIKAQVDNVISLCQSIYNRYE
-22 KEHDDVYVLD
+22 KGEYTLD
-32 ADLAAATQTAIF
+32 
-44 KKEFPERHIDCGI
+44 E
-57 AECNMIGIAAGLAAT
+57 
-72 GKVPF
+72 
-77 ASSFAMFAAG
+77 
-87 RAFEQVRNSVGY
+87 
-99 PHLNVKIGATHAG
+99 
-112 ISVGEDGAT
+112 
-121 HQCNEDIA
+121 
-129 LMRTIPGMVILNPSD
+129 
-144 DIEAKAAVKAAY
+144 
-156 EHEGPVYMR
+156 
-165 FGRLAVPIINDRPD
+165 
-179 YKFEIGKGVT
+179 
-189 LREGKDVAII
+189 
-199 ATGLCV
+199 
-205 SESLA
+205 
-210 AAEKLAADQIRD
+210 AEKLAADQIRD

-257 DTNGFAYMQAIIS
+257 DTNGFAYMQAIIN
-270 AGRQENGGFTDY
+270 AGKQEDGGFTDY
-282 VFPREGETEPSP
+282 VFPREGETESSP

-308 LGTGNYTDDIDE
+308 LGTGNYTDDIDD
-320 DVLGVKN
+320 DVLDVKN

-349 ILILVLTLITASIV
+349 ILISVLTLITISIV
-363 KPLKKSLTHINEIAQ
+363 KPLKKSLAHIEEIAQ

-398 LADSLEKMRSEMK
+398 LADSLEKMRSEMNN
-411 ELIGE
+411 LIGE

-463 EEMNAMSHEI
+463 EEINAMSHEI

-584 SKAAVAHIQEVTGNV
+584 SKAAVAHIQEVTVNV

-683 IAEKVGNV
+683 IAEKVGIV
-691 VQEAEAIKQKAE
+691 VQETEAIKQKAE

>member
-1 MSEVTKIAT
+1 MNNIKVRTKLVIVMVIALIALALCT
-10 RVSYGNALVELA
+10 VISNTSLSGLGNNALDIIENDMRSSYDEQIKAQVDNVISLCQSIYNRYE
-22 KEHDDVYVLD
+22 KGEYTLD
-32 ADLAAATQTAIF
+32 
-44 KKEFPERHIDCGI
+44 E
-57 AECNMIGIAAGLAAT
+57 
-72 GKVPF
+72 
-77 ASSFAMFAAG
+77 
-87 RAFEQVRNSVGY
+87 
-99 PHLNVKIGATHAG
+99 
-112 ISVGEDGAT
+112 
-121 HQCNEDIA
+121 
-129 LMRTIPGMVILNPSD
+129 
-144 DIEAKAAVKAAY
+144 
-156 EHEGPVYMR
+156 
-165 FGRLAVPIINDRPD
+165 
-179 YKFEIGKGVT
+179 
-189 LREGKDVAII
+189 
-199 ATGLCV
+199 
-205 SESLA
+205 
-210 AAEKLAADQIRD
+210 AEKLAADQIRD

-257 DTNGFAYMQAIIS
+257 DTNGFAYMQAIIN
-270 AGRQENGGFTDY
+270 AGKQEDGGFTDY
-282 VFPREGETEPSP
+282 VFPREGETESSP

-363 KPLKKSLTHINEIAQ
+363 KPLKKSLTHIDEIAQ

-427 VQEIDTSLQALDD
+427 VQEIDTSIRALDD

-463 EEMNAMSHEI
+463 EEINAMSHEI

>member
-1 MSEVTKIAT
+1 MNNIKVRTKLVIVMVIALIALALCAVISNT
-10 RVSYGNALVELA
+10 SLSGLGNNALDIIENDMRSSYDEQIKAQVDNVISLCQSIYNRYE
-22 KEHDDVYVLD
+22 KGEYTLD
-32 ADLAAATQTAIF
+32 
-44 KKEFPERHIDCGI
+44 E
-57 AECNMIGIAAGLAAT
+57 
-72 GKVPF
+72 
-77 ASSFAMFAAG
+77 
-87 RAFEQVRNSVGY
+87 
-99 PHLNVKIGATHAG
+99 
-112 ISVGEDGAT
+112 
-121 HQCNEDIA
+121 
-129 LMRTIPGMVILNPSD
+129 
-144 DIEAKAAVKAAY
+144 
-156 EHEGPVYMR
+156 
-165 FGRLAVPIINDRPD
+165 
-179 YKFEIGKGVT
+179 
-189 LREGKDVAII
+189 
-199 ATGLCV
+199 
-205 SESLA
+205 
-210 AAEKLAADQIRD
+210 AEKLAADQIRD

-282 VFPREGETEPSP
+282 VFPREGETESSP

-363 KPLKKSLTHINEIAQ
+363 KPLKKSLTHIDEIAQ

-427 VQEIDTSLQALDD
+427 VQEIDTSIRALDD

>member
-1 MSEVTKIAT
+1 MGMNNIKVRTKLVIVMVIALIALALCSI
-10 RVSYGNALVELA
+10 VSSTSLSGLGDNALDIIENDMRSSYDEQIKAQVDSVISLCQSIYNQYEA
-22 KEHDDVYVLD
+22 GEYTLD
-32 ADLAAATQTAIF
+32 EAT
-44 KKEFPERHIDCGI
+44 
-57 AECNMIGIAAGLAAT
+57 
-72 GKVPF
+72 
-77 ASSFAMFAAG
+77 
-87 RAFEQVRNSVGY
+87 
-99 PHLNVKIGATHAG
+99 
-112 ISVGEDGAT
+112 
-121 HQCNEDIA
+121 
-129 LMRTIPGMVILNPSD
+129 
-144 DIEAKAAVKAAY
+144 
-156 EHEGPVYMR
+156 
-165 FGRLAVPIINDRPD
+165 
-179 YKFEIGKGVT
+179 
-189 LREGKDVAII
+189 
-199 ATGLCV
+199 
-205 SESLA
+205 
-210 AAEKLAADQIRD
+210 KLAADQIRD

-257 DTNGFAYMQAIIS
+257 DANGFAYIQAIIS
-270 AGRQENGGFTDY
+270 AGKQEDGGFTDY
-282 VFPREGETEPSP
+282 VFPREGETESSP

-308 LGTGNYTDDIDE
+308 LGTGNYTDDIDDE
-320 DVLGVKN
+320 VLGVKN
-327 EFSSYESNSR
+327 EFSSYASNSR
-337 MAIIGIAVVMEV
+337 MQIIGIAVVMEV
-349 ILILVLTLITASIV
+349 ILILVLTMITVSIV
-363 KPLKKSLTHINEIAQ
+363 KPLRKSLTHINEMAQ

-383 EFEQDLLKRKDDFGQ
+383 EFEQNLLKRKDDFGQ
-398 LADSLEKMRSEMK
+398 LADSLEKMRSEMN

-463 EEMNAMSHEI
+463 EEINAMSHEI

-487 ANEADEIRERAVKIK
+487 ANEADEIRDRAVKIK

-584 SKAAVAHIQEVTGNV
+584 SKAAVSHIQEVTGNV

-683 IAEKVGNV
+683 IAEKVGIV

-703 TTYHSA
+703 TTYRSA

>member
-1 MSEVTKIAT
+1 MMNRSRQVDNVISLCQSIYNRYEKGEYT
-10 RVSYGNALVELA
+10 
-22 KEHDDVYVLD
+22 LD
-32 ADLAAATQTAIF
+32 
-44 KKEFPERHIDCGI
+44 E
-57 AECNMIGIAAGLAAT
+57 
-72 GKVPF
+72 
-77 ASSFAMFAAG
+77 
-87 RAFEQVRNSVGY
+87 
-99 PHLNVKIGATHAG
+99 
-112 ISVGEDGAT
+112 
-121 HQCNEDIA
+121 
-129 LMRTIPGMVILNPSD
+129 
-144 DIEAKAAVKAAY
+144 
-156 EHEGPVYMR
+156 
-165 FGRLAVPIINDRPD
+165 
-179 YKFEIGKGVT
+179 
-189 LREGKDVAII
+189 
-199 ATGLCV
+199 
-205 SESLA
+205 
-210 AAEKLAADQIRD
+210 AEKLAADQIRD

-349 ILILVLTLITASIV
+349 ILILVLTLITVSIV
-363 KPLKKSLTHINEIAQ
+363 KPLKKSLTHIDEIAQ

-427 VQEIDTSLQALDD
+427 VQEIDTSIRALDD

-463 EEMNAMSHEI
+463 EEINAMSHEI

>member
-1 MSEVTKIAT
+1 MNNIKVRTKLVIVMVIALT
-10 RVSYGNALVELA
+10 ALALCAVISNTSLSGLGNNALDIIENDMRSSYDEQIKAQVDNVISLCQSIYNRYE
-22 KEHDDVYVLD
+22 KGEYTLD
-32 ADLAAATQTAIF
+32 
-44 KKEFPERHIDCGI
+44 E
-57 AECNMIGIAAGLAAT
+57 
-72 GKVPF
+72 
-77 ASSFAMFAAG
+77 
-87 RAFEQVRNSVGY
+87 
-99 PHLNVKIGATHAG
+99 
-112 ISVGEDGAT
+112 
-121 HQCNEDIA
+121 
-129 LMRTIPGMVILNPSD
+129 
-144 DIEAKAAVKAAY
+144 
-156 EHEGPVYMR
+156 
-165 FGRLAVPIINDRPD
+165 
-179 YKFEIGKGVT
+179 
-189 LREGKDVAII
+189 
-199 ATGLCV
+199 
-205 SESLA
+205 
-210 AAEKLAADQIRD
+210 AEKLAADQIRD

-257 DTNGFAYMQAIIS
+257 DTNGFAYMQAIIN
-270 AGRQENGGFTDY
+270 AGKQEDGGFTDY
-282 VFPREGETEPSP
+282 VFPREGETESSP

-363 KPLKKSLTHINEIAQ
+363 KPLKKSLTHIDEIAQ

>member
-1 MSEVTKIAT
+1 MNNIKVRTKLVIVMVIALIALALCAVISNT
-10 RVSYGNALVELA
+10 SLSGLGDNALDIIENDMRSSYDEQIKAQVDNVISLCQSIYNRYE
-22 KEHDDVYVLD
+22 KGEYTLD
-32 ADLAAATQTAIF
+32 
-44 KKEFPERHIDCGI
+44 E
-57 AECNMIGIAAGLAAT
+57 
-72 GKVPF
+72 
-77 ASSFAMFAAG
+77 
-87 RAFEQVRNSVGY
+87 
-99 PHLNVKIGATHAG
+99 
-112 ISVGEDGAT
+112 
-121 HQCNEDIA
+121 
-129 LMRTIPGMVILNPSD
+129 
-144 DIEAKAAVKAAY
+144 
-156 EHEGPVYMR
+156 
-165 FGRLAVPIINDRPD
+165 
-179 YKFEIGKGVT
+179 
-189 LREGKDVAII
+189 
-199 ATGLCV
+199 
-205 SESLA
+205 
-210 AAEKLAADQIRD
+210 AEKLAADQIRD

-257 DTNGFAYMQAIIS
+257 DTNGFAYMQAIIN
-270 AGRQENGGFTDY
+270 AGKQEDGGFTDY
-282 VFPREGETEPSP
+282 VFPREGETESSP

-308 LGTGNYTDDIDE
+308 LGTGNYTDDIDD
-320 DVLGVKN
+320 DVLDVKN

-349 ILILVLTLITASIV
+349 ILILVLTLIIASIV
-363 KPLKKSLTHINEIAQ
+363 KPLKKSLAHIEEIAQ

-584 SKAAVAHIQEVTGNV
+584 SKAAVAHIQEVTVNV

>member
-1 MSEVTKIAT
+1 MNNIKVRTKLVIVMVIALIALALCAVISNT
-10 RVSYGNALVELA
+10 SLSGLGNNALDIIENDMRSSYDEQIKAQVDNVISLCQSIYNRYE
-22 KEHDDVYVLD
+22 KGEYTLD
-32 ADLAAATQTAIF
+32 
-44 KKEFPERHIDCGI
+44 E
-57 AECNMIGIAAGLAAT
+57 
-72 GKVPF
+72 
-77 ASSFAMFAAG
+77 
-87 RAFEQVRNSVGY
+87 
-99 PHLNVKIGATHAG
+99 
-112 ISVGEDGAT
+112 
-121 HQCNEDIA
+121 
-129 LMRTIPGMVILNPSD
+129 
-144 DIEAKAAVKAAY
+144 
-156 EHEGPVYMR
+156 
-165 FGRLAVPIINDRPD
+165 
-179 YKFEIGKGVT
+179 
-189 LREGKDVAII
+189 
-199 ATGLCV
+199 
-205 SESLA
+205 
-210 AAEKLAADQIRD
+210 AEKLAADQIRD

-257 DTNGFAYMQAIIS
+257 DTNGFAYMQAIIN
-270 AGRQENGGFTDY
+270 AGKQEDGGFTDY
-282 VFPREGETEPSP
+282 VFPREGETESSP

-308 LGTGNYTDDIDE
+308 LGTGNYTDDIDD
-320 DVLGVKN
+320 DVLDVKN

-349 ILILVLTLITASIV
+349 ILISVLTLITISIV
-363 KPLKKSLTHINEIAQ
+363 KPLKKSLAHIEEIAQ

-463 EEMNAMSHEI
+463 EEINAMSHEI

-523 TKALE
+523 IKALD

-683 IAEKVGNV
+683 IAEKVGIV
-691 VQEAEAIKQKAE
+691 VQETEAIKQKAE

>member
-1 MSEVTKIAT
+1 MNNIKVRTKLVIVMVIALIALVLCSI
-10 RVSYGNALVELA
+10 VSNTSLSGLGNNALDIIENDMRSSYDEQIKAQVDNVISLCQSIYNRYE
-22 KEHDDVYVLD
+22 KGEYTLD
-32 ADLAAATQTAIF
+32 
-44 KKEFPERHIDCGI
+44 E
-57 AECNMIGIAAGLAAT
+57 
-72 GKVPF
+72 
-77 ASSFAMFAAG
+77 
-87 RAFEQVRNSVGY
+87 
-99 PHLNVKIGATHAG
+99 
-112 ISVGEDGAT
+112 
-121 HQCNEDIA
+121 
-129 LMRTIPGMVILNPSD
+129 
-144 DIEAKAAVKAAY
+144 
-156 EHEGPVYMR
+156 
-165 FGRLAVPIINDRPD
+165 
-179 YKFEIGKGVT
+179 
-189 LREGKDVAII
+189 
-199 ATGLCV
+199 
-205 SESLA
+205 
-210 AAEKLAADQIRD
+210 AEKLAADQIRD

-282 VFPREGETEPSP
+282 VFPREGETESSP

-308 LGTGNYTDDIDE
+308 LGTGNYTDDIDD
-320 DVLGVKN
+320 DVLDVKN

-363 KPLKKSLTHINEIAQ
+363 KPLKKSLTHIDEIAQ

-463 EEMNAMSHEI
+463 EEINAMSHEI